1 MKNRGR
7 LRYGRLWCPAA
18 LCLLALPFV
27 LFAAGDRL
35 QGQDRGGFSSLFD
48 GKTLAGW
55 EGNTEIFRVEKGA
68 IVAGSLKQKIDHNE
82 FLCTTKSYRDFELRL
97 QARLQGEGHNAGI
110 QFRSQRIENHHEVK
124 GYQCDIGAMGA
135 AADHLI
141 WGALYDESRRRI
153 FLLEPDQNKLRE
165 VVDPNGWNKF
175 VIRCEGPRIQIWVN
189 GLKAID
195 YTEQEAGIA
204 AEGIIGLQIHG
215 GAPAQACYRR
225 IKIKPL

>member
-1 MKNRGR
+1 
-7 LRYGRLWCPAA
+7 
-18 LCLLALPFV
+18 
-27 LFAAGDRL
+27 
-35 QGQDRGGFSSLFD
+35 
-48 GKTLAGW
+48 
-55 EGNTEIFRVEKGA
+55 
-68 IVAGSLKQKIDHNE
+68 
-82 FLCTTKSYRDFELRL
+82 
-97 QARLQGEGHNAGI
+97 
-110 QFRSQRIENHHEVK
+110 
-124 GYQCDIGAMGA
+124 MGA